1 MTMMMMNS
9 SHLLIE
15 RKIYS
20 DVTVVTEFMY
30 VIKFME
36 LCTPTVDCLY
46 ITLLNKLVNVL
57 HIVME

>member
-36 LCTPTVDCLY
+36 LCTPKVDCLY